1 MIGQVDD
8 RHNHQAKKVKL
19 KNKIDWSL
27 SLNLVIVALPYDGNQ
42 PQIYMNHLKHGFFIA
57 GKMSRD
63 SPVEHLNDRSN
74 QMIDSS
80 PT

>member
-1 MIGQVDD
+1 MIGQIDD

-27 SLNLVIVALPYDGNQ
+27 SLNLVIVALRCDGKPTSN
-42 PQIYMNHLKHGFFIA
+42 IYEPSKACFFIA
-57 GKMSRD
+57 GKMSIE
-63 SPVEHLNDRSN
+63 SPVAHLNDRSS

>member
-27 SLNLVIVALPYDGNQ
+27 YLNLVIVALPCDGKPTSN
-42 PQIYMNHLKHGFFIA
+42 IYEPSKACFFIA
-57 GKMSRD
+57 GKMSRE
-63 SPVEHLNDRSN
+63 SPVAHLNDRSS

>member
-27 SLNLVIVALPYDGNQ
+27 YLNLVIVALPCDGKPTLN
-42 PQIYMNHLKHGFFIA
+42 IYEPSKA
-57 GKMSRD
+57 CMSRE
-63 SPVEHLNDRSN
+63 SPVAHLNDRSS
-74 QMIDSS
+74 QMIDNS